1 MLGAVVHPAQRVVVD
16 ERAGD
21 AAVGGEDAGLGLD
34 LLGSV
39 DAAHRT
45 LAGEQRVAVE
55 ELEVA
60 GELLDAVD
68 LAAALD
74 LDRDGQPV
82 GMSAASDEPR
92 LAAARVGTVSAIG
105 YIAFL
110 AGPPLLGLLGDLIGL
125 RLALLAVLAFVL
137 LSLLTSH
144 VARERT
150 APGPAGAS
158 VTKEAS

>member
-1 MLGAVVHPAQRVVVD
+1 MTWADNPSPEPQTYRAEVRHSATGTAVASDTVTVDVLPFTFGASLGF
-16 ERAGD
+16 
-21 AAVGGEDAGLGLD
+21 
-34 LLGSV
+34 
-39 DAAHRT
+39 
-45 LAGEQRVAVE
+45 
-55 ELEVA
+55 
-60 GELLDAVD
+60 
-68 LAAALD
+68 
-74 LDRDGQPV
+74 PV
-82 GMSAASDEPR
+82 GMSAAADEPR